1 MSKFTTLPA
10 SGSSVGLEED
20 VLSKDLEVRLVSR
33 EGEHDEIGVLKEKK
47 TKENQRESPET
58 REEMCELT
66 SP

>member
-33 EGEHDEIGVLKEKK
+33 EGEHDEIGVLKDKK
-47 TKENQRESPET
+47 TKKKSARES
-58 REEMCELT
+58 RD
-66 SP
+66 SRGDV